1 MRRNAEMRRRRSLEA
16 MTRTFARGGRRVAGV
31 GLALAVMSGG
41 CVRTRVENSLVGVSG
56 SSDLDAEF
64 KFWDGL
70 AQRPVV
76 SNDDGL
82 HGLFLFADGD
92 DPAKS
97 YKERLD
103 AARVRGWVGSDWDEP
118 GDLAM
123 QRGVLAR
130 AVAVHCKIEGG
141 VMMQV
146 LGPVP
151 RYATRELQYLG
162 MMGSGSEQQAVSGRE
177 YMGVL
182 AKSQDYLLLGE
193 SGEQA
198 GGAKEGEEGSS
209 EPGGE
214 PPAAK
219 SAPPV
224 PRPGADA
231 PGQHPRQGVE

>member
-1 MRRNAEMRRRRSLEA
+1 MRRHQSPDTMPRP
-16 MTRTFARGGRRVAGV
+16 FARPARGAVGVALP
-31 GLALAVMSGG
+31 LALALMVAGG
-41 CVRTRVENSLVGVSG
+41 CVRTRVESSLVGT
-56 SSDLDAEF
+56 SSSADLNAEF

-70 AQRPVV
+70 TERPVV

-92 DPAKS
+92 DPAKN
-97 YKERLD
+97 YQQRLD
-103 AARVRGWVGSDWDEP
+103 AARERGWIDRAWNEP
-118 GDLAM
+118 PDLAM

-130 AVAVHCKIEGG
+130 AVAVHCKIVGG
-141 VMMQV
+141 VMMQL

-182 AKSQDYLLLGE
+182 AKAQDYLLAGE
-193 SGEQA
+193 SQEEA
-198 GGAKEGEEGSS
+198 TPANEEEKGAPAPTAES
-209 EPGGE
+209 
-214 PPAAK
+214 PAAK

-224 PRPGADA
+224 PRPGAGA
-231 PGQHPRQGVE
+231 PPAPAPAPRP